1 MTRGRFERT
10 EEGDREG
17 RAAAM
22 EPPATPT
29 ALDGAP
35 RVGNS
40 SSAGATG
47 VRGGTGPGVRVN
59 IPRDEEEEANKENS
73 ERGDK
78 ERGRDVFENE
88 EMRMT

>member
-1 MTRGRFERT
+1 
-10 EEGDREG
+10 
-17 RAAAM
+17 M

-29 ALDGAP
+29 ALDGVP

-47 VRGGTGPGVRVN
+47 VRGGTGPGVRVI
-59 IPRDEEEEANKENS
+59 IPRDEEEDEEEEEEEEEEEANKENS